1 MDRVVYRCR
10 VCRELIPMD
19 QECANCGPRF
29 VGNKTM
35 SIEERKMSRPDSRW
49 KAELL
54 NLYRSAESNR
64 SEATDE
70 SERHYQLGVM
80 TACRSIWN
88 RVTGETLTAAVI
100 AEIEQ
105 QLSRSLKTNADN
117 HISTCL

>member
-29 VGNKTM
+29 VGNKIM

-54 NLYRSAESNR
+54 NLYRNAESNR

-70 SERHYQLGVM
+70 TERHYQLGVM
-80 TACRSIWN
+80 RACCSIWH
-88 RVTGETLTAAVI
+88 RVTGE
-100 AEIEQ
+100 
-105 QLSRSLKTNADN
+105 QLV
-117 HISTCL
+117 

>member
-10 VCRELIPMD
+10 VCRGLIPIE

-29 VGNKTM
+29 VGM
-35 SIEERKMSRPDSRW
+35 SIADRKMSRPDSRW

-70 SERHYQLGVM
+70 NERHYQFGVM
-80 TACRSIWN
+80 RACCSIWH
-88 RVTGETLTAAVI
+88 RVTGETLTAAEI

-105 QLSRSLKTNADN
+105 HN
-117 HISTCL
+117 H